1 MQIRI
6 ANRQDEPEIRTF
18 VESIYKESG
27 SSLELENKDS
37 DLRNIEA
44 NYFGKEG
51 LILVAEHENKI
62 VGLAGARKKTE
73 SVLEIKRLIGSSSDA
88 FKENEMLDEMLTVI
102 VDFASRLL
110 YESVHAP
117 DHLNKSVLVKKGFS
131 VTDGQTY
138 SSVDITRDF

>member
-1 MQIRI
+1 MQVRI

-18 VESIYKESG
+18 VESIYEKSG
-27 SSLELENKDS
+27 SSLDIENKDS

-62 VGLAGARKKTE
+62 VGLAAARKKTE
-73 SVLEIKRLIGSSSDA
+73 TVLEIKRLLGSSSNA

-102 VDFASRLL
+102 IGFASRLL
-110 YESVHAP
+110 YESIQA
-117 DHLNKSVLVKKGFS
+117 SA
-131 VTDGQTY
+131 DGQTRTL
-138 SSVDITRDF
+138 SEKGFAVADEENHLSLAVTPDF